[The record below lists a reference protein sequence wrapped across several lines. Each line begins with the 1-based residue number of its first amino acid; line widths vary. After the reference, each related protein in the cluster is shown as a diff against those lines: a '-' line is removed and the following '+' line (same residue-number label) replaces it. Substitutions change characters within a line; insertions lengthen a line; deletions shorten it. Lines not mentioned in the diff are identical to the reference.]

1 VTVTYNIKPAKVKL
15 KQCTL
20 SEKGVY
26 VSIIGVLD
34 YSRDKSM

>member
-20 SEKGVY
+20 SEKGTMV
-26 VSIIGVLD
+26 V
-34 YSRDKSM
+34 